1 MAWRQRWCPRTTPPL
16 EIIGGH
22 HRSMDARGVSTLRS
36 EDIRYGESVTGRRL
50 KVGRR

>member
-1 MAWRQRWCPRTTPPL
+1 
-16 EIIGGH
+16 
-22 HRSMDARGVSTLRS
+22 MDAQGGSTRRS